1 MTAIIMDT
9 LKFAMTL
16 REAGMEENVANK
28 LAEAIKE
35 TQEEALSDLATK
47 QDIEILRSANKQ
59 DIALVLAKIE
69 LSQKEITIKLGTL
82 IAVAVGLIAALIK
95 F

>member
-1 MTAIIMDT
+1 MDT
-9 LKFAMTL
+9 LKFATKL
-16 REAGMEENVANK
+16 REAGMDENVANV

-47 QDIEILRSANKQ
+47 QDIELLRAATKQ

-69 LSQKEITIKLGTL
+69 LSQKDITIKLGTL
-82 IAVAVGLIAALIK
+82 ITIAVGVIAALIK

>member
-1 MTAIIMDT
+1 MDT